1 MLALRWPRSAQHWDA
16 VAWGVP
22 CWPLLAT
29 STTSAA
35 AGHLSSCGPL
45 LATSAPPATSA
56 PSGPLR
62 RHHAAAAALRRTA
75 ALSATHPPH
84 PPPIPKR
91 LQGFY
96 DGITLLL
103 RNAVEKKTVLEN
115 LDLVLLAMD
124 EICEGG

>member
-1 MLALRWPRSAQHWDA
+1 MQWHGGFPA
-16 VAWGVP
+16 GP
-22 CWPLLAT
+22 CWQPQPPQLLQAT
-29 STTSAA
+29 SAP
-35 AGHLSSCGPL
+35 AGPCWPL

-62 RHHAAAAALRRTA
+62 RHHAGAAALRRTA